1 MNDAVRMV
9 FAGSFLAG
17 PFQPFCYFPISV
29 EITDESLF
37 FGMPF
42 KRKSMMLCFNFLSLV
57 DVQLLLWA
65 SNAVAF
71 TSVHSFLSLF
81 SSF

>member
-1 MNDAVRMV
+1 MNSFRHFNDFTLILYILIHIMNDSFRMV

-37 FGMPF
+37 
-42 KRKSMMLCFNFLSLV
+42 SACLS
-57 DVQLLLWA
+57 
-65 SNAVAF
+65 
-71 TSVHSFLSLF
+71 SVRV
-81 SSF
+81 